1 MNQWSMK
8 TKVAVTTDI
17 VKRFER
23 FSDETVLFVFD
34 PFLKS
39 NQKVREMIAYLE
51 QKNRVITFTEI
62 VPDPPIEKIVKGMQI
77 ALQAEPTVVIAIGGG
92 SALDTAKGIIY
103 FYQKVAKQTINYFVA
118 IPTTSGTGSEV
129 TSAAVITDTANKIK
143 YPIFAE
149 ELIPDEAILS
159 IDFVMT
165 SPPSITA
172 YSGLDVLTH
181 ALEALV
187 AKGRTNYSSALAEKA
202 ITLVFSNLVECVKN
216 GNNEDA
222 RIQMH
227 EAATLAGVAFDNAG
241 LGVCHALAHQVGA
254 LFKVP
259 HGLANAMLLPHV
271 VLANAKDWT
280 AKSLYAEVSRKLKL
294 CTNGLSDEVAVIKLV
309 DAIKRL
315 SKDSGVPA
323 TLAEWNIEESTAIR
337 AAEQVADNATNDF
350 TFQSNPISF
359 DRTKLKEIYQ
369 KIV

>member
-1 MNQWSMK
+1 MNNWSMK
-8 TKVAVTTDI
+8 TKVAVTTNI
-17 VKRFER
+17 VERFEH
-23 FSDETVLFVFD
+23 FANETVLFVFD

-39 NQKVREMIAYLE
+39 NQKVLEMIAYLE

-62 VPDPPIEKIVKGMQI
+62 VPDPPIEKVVKGMQI
-77 ALQAEPTVVIAIGGG
+77 AMQAEPTVVIAIGGG

-103 FYQKVAKQTINYFVA
+103 FYQKVAKQAISYFVA

-143 YPIFAE
+143 YPIFDE
-149 ELIPDEAILS
+149 QLVPDEAILS
-159 IDFVMT
+159 IDFVLT

-202 ITLVFSNLVECVKN
+202 IGLVFSNLVECVKN
-216 GNNEDA
+216 GQNEEA
-222 RIQMH
+222 RVQMH

-271 VLANAKDWT
+271 ILANAKDWT
-280 AKSLYAEVSRKLKL
+280 AKALYADVSRKLKL

-315 SKDSGVPA
+315 SKESGVPT
-323 TLAEWNIEESTAIR
+323 TLAEWKVEESSAHR
-337 AAEQVADNATNDF
+337 VADQVAANAANDF
-350 TFQSNPISF
+350 TFQSNPIAF
-359 DRTKLKEIYQ
+359 NHTQLKEIYQ